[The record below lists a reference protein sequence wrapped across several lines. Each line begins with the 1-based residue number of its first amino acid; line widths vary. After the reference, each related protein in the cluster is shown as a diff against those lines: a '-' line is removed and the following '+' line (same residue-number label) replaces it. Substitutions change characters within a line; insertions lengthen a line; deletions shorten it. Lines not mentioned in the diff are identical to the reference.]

1 MNWYHS
7 PRTLQALAAAYALG
21 TLAGPARRRFETVL
35 RQQPAA
41 AQAVAQWNRRFAP
54 LAQRLPPAQASAELW
69 QRIEKQAFE
78 QAPGIAAAPAP
89 AARSAR
95 TNPRPA
101 TQSIPRATAAKPTWM
116 RWLDALL
123 APAPAAALAMG
134 MMLGLALPL
143 LMSTLRPPAA
153 QETELP
159 ESYVGVLAT
168 STGKT
173 GLIVSSLR
181 RGKVLDV
188 KRVGA
193 VEVPPGKTLFLWTL
207 DAQGQAAAIGR
218 LPSGGLCPRASGSG
232 GRDVVQPSGGTGRQ
246 HRRRNRHAGAAHRGL
261 GLPWPVRQALAG
273 AGSRCSDAAPRLG
286 CPPIAP
292 RRQDRSPNPSC
303 LQTGGPPWA
312 RSGATDVPAD

>member
-218 LPSGGLCPRASGSG
+218 LPSGAFVRVPLAQEAETLFSRAVELAVSIEDATATPAQPTEAWVYRGLCGKLWRVPA
-232 GRDVVQPSGGTGRQ
+232 
-246 HRRRNRHAGAAHRGL
+246 AGAAT
-261 GLPWPVRQALAG
+261 
-273 AGSRCSDAAPRLG
+273 
-286 CPPIAP
+286 PPP
-292 RRQDRSPNPSC
+292 D
-303 LQTGGPPWA
+303 
-312 RSGATDVPAD
+312 SGARR